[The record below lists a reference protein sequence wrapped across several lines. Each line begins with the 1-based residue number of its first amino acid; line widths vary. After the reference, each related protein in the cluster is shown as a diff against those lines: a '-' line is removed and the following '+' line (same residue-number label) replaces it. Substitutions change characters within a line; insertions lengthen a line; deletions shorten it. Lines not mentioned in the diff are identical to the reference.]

1 MKKQIALLLAAA
13 MAVTGITGC
22 SSDSGKAQTS
32 KAADSGTEAGNAG
45 AEGNDSKS
53 QAEGDK
59 KEEPKDVIVLKWGD
73 AAVDGTAEYE
83 ANQKFIELVETY
95 TDGRVKIEYYPA
107 GQLGSDGDVV
117 QACMANTLEMA
128 KCSTAN
134 LSEFCHVLD
143 FCDFPGMFRDT
154 DHVYEVL
161 ASDLRDELAAQVY
174 EEIGCY
180 PVTFDVDG
188 GAARWLFNTKREVKV
203 PEDAFNLKV
212 RTTGSEIEMALYE
225 ACGIGATPMAWQE
238 LYTGLEQGTVDG
250 VYAGPVPAFT
260 NNFTEVAKYATVM
273 TLSFGPSV
281 RVISSGAVDALG
293 GVDGELFKAVIK
305 ASRESEQIKREL
317 NEKDVAGVADKMR
330 EQGVTV
336 YEPTAEEQKKW
347 LEAAGQIVPKFIG
360 DGKTVS
366 QELYDRVQEIGK

>member
-1 MKKQIALLLAAA
+1 MKKRIALLLAAS
-13 MAVTGITGC
+13 MVTGLVGC
-22 SSDSGKAQTS
+22 SSGGGSKETQAAAPAKTEAAAES
-32 KAADSGTEAGNAG
+32 KAE
-45 AEGNDSKS
+45 EP
-53 QAEGDK
+53 K
-59 KEEPKDVIVLKWGD
+59 KEETKKEAPKDAITLRWGD
-73 AAVDGTAEYE
+73 AAVEGTAEYE
-83 ANQKFIELVETY
+83 ANTKFIDLVSEY
-95 TDGRVKIEYYPA
+95 TNGQVKIEYYPA

-117 QACMANTLEMA
+117 QACMANTLDMA

-134 LSEFCHVLD
+134 LSEFTHVLD
-143 FCDFPGMFRDT
+143 FCDFPGMFRNT
-154 DHVYEVL
+154 DHVYDVL
-161 ASDLRDELAAQVY
+161 ASDLRDELAEKVY

-188 GAARWLFNTKREVKV
+188 GAARWLINTKREVKV
-203 PEDAFNLKV
+203 PKDAYDLKI
-212 RTTGSEIEMALYE
+212 RTTGSEIEMALYK

-260 NNFTEVAKYATVM
+260 NNFTEVAKYATVL

-281 RVISSGAVDALG
+281 RLISSSALEALG

-305 ASRESEQIKREL
+305 ASKESEKIKREL

-336 YEPTAEEQKKW
+336 YEPTEDDQKQW
-347 LEAAGQIVPKFIG
+347 LEAAAQIVPQFIG
-360 DGKTVS
+360 EGKTIS
-366 QELYDRVQEIGK
+366 KEMYDRVQEIGK

>member
-1 MKKQIALLLAAA
+1 MKKQIALLLTVA
-13 MAVTGITGC
+13 MVLTGLTGC
-22 SSDSGKAQTS
+22 GSNSGKAQTS
-32 KAADSGTEAGNAG
+32 GATDSGTEAGNAEQAG
-45 AEGNDSKS
+45 GDSKE
-53 QAEGDK
+53 QTA
-59 KEEPKDVIVLKWGD
+59 KEDQPKDVIVLKWGD

-154 DHVYEVL
+154 DHVYQVL
-161 ASDLRDELAAQVY
+161 ASDLRDELAAQVD

-212 RTTGSEIEMALYE
+212 RTTGSEIEMALYQ

-293 GVDGELFKAVIK
+293 GVDGELFQAVIK

-330 EQGVTV
+330 EQGVAV
-336 YEPTAEEQKKW
+336 YEPTAEEQEKW
-347 LEAAGQIVPKFIG
+347 LEAAGEIVPTFIG
-360 DGKTVS
+360 DGKTIS
-366 QELYDRVQEIGK
+366 KELYDQVQAIGK

>member
-13 MAVTGITGC
+13 MAVTGLTGC
-22 SSDSGKAQTS
+22 GSDSGKAQTP

-45 AEGNDSKS
+45 AEGGDSKS

-154 DHVYEVL
+154 DHVYQVL

-188 GAARWLFNTKREVKV
+188 GAARWLFNTKREVRV

-293 GVDGELFKAVIK
+293 GVDGELFQAVMK
-305 ASRESEQIKREL
+305 ASRESEKIKREL

-330 EQGVTV
+330 EQGVAV
-336 YEPTAEEQKKW
+336 YEPTAEDQEKW

-360 DGKTVS
+360 DGKTIS
-366 QELYDRVQEIGK
+366 KELYDRVQEIGK

>member
-32 KAADSGTEAGNAG
+32 IAADSGTEAGNAG

-347 LEAAGQIVPKFIG
+347 LKAAGQIVPKFIG

>member
-32 KAADSGTEAGNAG
+32 IAADSGTEAGNAG

-330 EQGVTV
+330 EQGVAV
-336 YEPTAEEQKKW
+336 YEPTAEEQEKW
-347 LEAAGQIVPKFIG
+347 LEAAGEIVPTGSG
-360 DGKTVS
+360 DGKTMS
-366 QELYDRVQEIGK
+366 KELYDQVQAMGK

>member
-1 MKKQIALLLAAA
+1 MKKQIAFMLAVAV
-13 MAVTGITGC
+13 AVTGLTGC
-22 SSDSGKAQTS
+22 GSGKEESRETAALTQGDSDTQAAEPAASGKA
-32 KAADSGTEAGNAG
+32 
-45 AEGNDSKS
+45 
-53 QAEGDK
+53 
-59 KEEPKDVIVLKWGD
+59 EEPKDVIVLKWGD

-95 TDGRVKIEYYPA
+95 TNGQVKIEYYPA

-161 ASDLRDELAAQVY
+161 ASDLRDELATQVY

-188 GAARWLFNTKREVKV
+188 GAARWMFNTKREVKV
-203 PEDAFNLKV
+203 PQDAYNLKI

-250 VYAGPVPAFT
+250 VYAGPVPAYT
-260 NNFTEVAKYATVM
+260 NNFTEVAKYATVL

-281 RVISSGAVDALG
+281 RVVSSGAVEALG
-293 GVDGELFKAVIK
+293 GVDGELFQAVIK
-305 ASRESEQIKREL
+305 ASKESEKIKREL
-317 NEKDVAGVADKMR
+317 NEKDVAEVADQMR
-330 EQGVTV
+330 EQGVAV
-336 YEPTAEEQKKW
+336 YEPDAEEQKLW
-347 LEAAGQIVPKFIG
+347 LEAAGQIVPEFIG
-360 DGKTVS
+360 DGKTIS
-366 QELYDRVQEIGK
+366 TELYDRVQAIGK

>member
-1 MKKQIALLLAAA
+1 MKKQIALLLTAA
-13 MAVTGITGC
+13 MVLTGLTGC
-22 SSDSGKAQTS
+22 GSNSGKAQTS
-32 KAADSGTEAGNAG
+32 GAADSGTEAGNAEQAG
-45 AEGNDSKS
+45 GDSKE
-53 QAEGDK
+53 QTA
-59 KEEPKDVIVLKWGD
+59 KEDQPKDVIVLKWGD

-154 DHVYEVL
+154 DHVYQVL

-188 GAARWLFNTKREVKV
+188 GAARWLFNTNREVKV

-212 RTTGSEIEMALYE
+212 RTTGSEIEMALYQ

-293 GVDGELFKAVIK
+293 GVDGELFQAVIK

-330 EQGVTV
+330 EQGVAV
-336 YEPTAEEQKKW
+336 YEPTAEEQEKW
-347 LEAAGQIVPKFIG
+347 LEAAGEIVPTFIG
-360 DGKTVS
+360 DGKTIS
-366 QELYDRVQEIGK
+366 KELYDQVQAIGK

>member
-1 MKKQIALLLAAA
+1 MKKQIALLLTVA
-13 MAVTGITGC
+13 MVLTGLTGC
-22 SSDSGKAQTS
+22 GSNSGKAQTS
-32 KAADSGTEAGNAG
+32 GAADSGTEAGNAEQAG
-45 AEGNDSKS
+45 GDSKE
-53 QAEGDK
+53 QTA
-59 KEEPKDVIVLKWGD
+59 KEDQPKDVIVLKWGD

-154 DHVYEVL
+154 DHVYQVL
-161 ASDLRDELAAQVY
+161 ASDLGDELAAQVY

-212 RTTGSEIEMALYE
+212 RTTGSEIEMALYQ

-293 GVDGELFKAVIK
+293 GVDGELFQAVIK

-330 EQGVTV
+330 EQGVAV
-336 YEPTAEEQKKW
+336 YEPTAEEQEKW
-347 LEAAGQIVPKFIG
+347 LEAAGEIVPTFIG
-360 DGKTVS
+360 DGKTIS
-366 QELYDRVQEIGK
+366 KELYDQVQAIGK